1 MAIMLAADSSY
12 FLSPTVAAMG
22 ACPLI
27 RTNTPGSRWRYTLP
41 SQAVSGHA
49 SPAFND
55 ACGTLT
61 FCAPPYAA
69 TPWRQ
74 CPAAARFG
82 FCETRSGPG
91 FFSPVAMAAR
101 ASTWAVFSVLAGHN
115 NSRSAARGG
124 FLLLQQL
131 GHITQRADRGAQLFI
146 ALCAQRRPSPLQPCL
161 QFLDRD
167 IQPRGALW
175 LRRPH
180 ASTPCRNLRN
190 RGVSGSPSTSLID
203 R

>member
-1 MAIMLAADSSY
+1 MLAADSSY

-69 TPWRQ
+69 APWRP

-91 FFSPVAMAAR
+91 FFSPVAMPAR

-115 NSRSAARGG
+115 NSRSVARVVPASPATRSHNPACGSRRATFHSHLPPAPAEPAPTMPPVLRSRHPTVGRPLAAEASC
-124 FLLLQQL
+124 FYSLQ
-131 GHITQRADRGAQLFI
+131 
-146 ALCAQRRPSPLQPCL
+146 
-161 QFLDRD
+161 
-167 IQPRGALW
+167 
-175 LRRPH
+175 
-180 ASTPCRNLRN
+180 
-190 RGVSGSPSTSLID
+190 
-203 R
+203 